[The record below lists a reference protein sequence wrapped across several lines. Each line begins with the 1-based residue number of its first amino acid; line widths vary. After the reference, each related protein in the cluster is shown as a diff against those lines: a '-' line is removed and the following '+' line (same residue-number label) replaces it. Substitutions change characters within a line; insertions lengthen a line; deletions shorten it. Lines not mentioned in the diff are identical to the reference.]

1 MPLVTV
7 TRNYQITLPEEIRR
21 KKGIKEGD
29 RVVAKLDEEGNI
41 VIEIVKGSIVEE
53 TFGTWKDEVE
63 GVEYAS
69 RLRKGW
75 KKRGEQLRI

>member
-7 TRNYQITLPEEIRR
+7 TRNYQITLPEEIRK

-29 RVVAKLDEEGNI
+29 RVVARLNEEGKI
-41 VIEIVKGSIVEE
+41 VIETVKGSIIEE
-53 TFGTWKDEVE
+53 TFGSWKEEIE
-63 GVEYAS
+63 GVEYVN

-75 KKRGEQLRI
+75 EKRGERLGV